1 MMAAV
6 SAAVV
11 GAVPGLWQQAWCWHC
26 LDCWPRSMASNL
38 HSFSTPA
45 PLRQPLLLN
54 INSHPCVPLIHF
66 AQHLC
71 CRSAAA
77 SARVPR
83 PGGEAFT
90 GIWPAIGLQAPVRC
104 SQAHEGY
111 SGSAH
116 LSPVWLLR
124 QCQLLAMGRGHRAP
138 AADLRSSCRPAAAAC
153 GRECG

>member
-6 SAAVV
+6 SAALV
-11 GAVPGLWQQAWCWHC
+11 GAVPGLWQQAWCWHS

-83 PGGEAFT
+83 PGGEALT

-116 LSPVWLLR
+116 PFGYFFSPLTR
-124 QCQLLAMGRGHRAP
+124 LATRTVPASGHGQRTPCA
-138 AADLRSSCRPAAAAC
+138 SC
-153 GRECG
+153 